1 MVATL
6 ATRDAASPCPR
17 QEAFAEVKSVA
28 IAEDGRPDLMPAAG
42 RCGSLV
48 ARLLA
53 AAGWGGQPRHA
64 VVFREYA
71 PRVWQWLRR
80 EVYGVS
86 SESYIEP

>member
-1 MVATL
+1 M
-6 ATRDAASPCPR
+6 
-17 QEAFAEVKSVA
+17 A

-42 RCGSLV
+42 GCANLV
-48 ARLLA
+48 ARLLG

>member
-1 MVATL
+1 MATL

-28 IAEDGRPDLMPAAG
+28 IAEDGSPDLMPAAG

-53 AAGWGGQPRHA
+53 AAGWGGPPRHA
-64 VVFREYA
+64 VVFRKYA

-86 SESYIEP
+86 SESYI

>member
-1 MVATL
+1 MATPT
-6 ATRDAASPCPR
+6 TRDAASPCPR
-17 QEAFAEVKSVA
+17 QEAFAEVKSVV
-28 IAEDGRPDLMPAAG
+28 IAQDGSPDFMPAAG

-53 AAGWGGQPRHA
+53 AAGWGGQPRDA

-71 PRVWQWLRR
+71 PRAWQWLRR

-86 SESYIEP
+86 SESYI